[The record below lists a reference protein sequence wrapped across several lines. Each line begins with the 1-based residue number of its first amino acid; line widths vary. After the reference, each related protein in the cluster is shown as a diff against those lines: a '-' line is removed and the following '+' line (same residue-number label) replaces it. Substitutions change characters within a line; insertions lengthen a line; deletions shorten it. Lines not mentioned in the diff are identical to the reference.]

1 MTQKAELRQYGN
13 RLVNDLQVYLRS
25 MHTHDANNAIVIRA
39 RDALFTTLNE
49 HFGNEPQ
56 STLQIQLLPEE
67 TFINSTLLPIAMQD
81 FARIKELTKEL
92 AAMGVGELIF
102 DEGVTTDSLSSFGA
116 AFFDC
121 FHYRK
126 TMESRSFDGIQAL
139 ELDYSVTGTAERD
152 AHQVVVWLFSGLL
165 DGLEGLVDL
174 VNEGHTP
181 TMVPFMRHMRLLID
195 LNMERGNVVRHLCFA
210 RQQDDE
216 STRPHTLACRTFLV
230 VQIGQRSGLDRS
242 ELMALGLASVLDAV
256 TAGTEP
262 SRIIPMLAP
271 YTSLS
276 DLAPSVMMNLH
287 ELELVRR
294 GRKGNRKGQLLHT
307 VETLVQTIH
316 STDPVTLT
324 DVQAAVNA
332 TESVDLDVKEFVLSW
347 LGDAPVG
354 TIVTSESMGDVL
366 LFDHG
371 TKGDALRCREILSS
385 GLSEVKPLDDLD
397 SSAPVRFESRIDFE
411 YEPMVLDID
420 D

>member
-39 RDALFTTLNE
+39 RDALFATLTE
-49 HFGNEPQ
+49 HFDGEPQ

-67 TFINSTLLPIAMQD
+67 TFINNTLLPIAMQD
-81 FARIKELTKEL
+81 FGRVKDLTKQL

-102 DEGVTTDSLSSFGA
+102 DAGVTTESLSSFGA

-126 TMESRSFDGIQAL
+126 IMETRAFDGIQAL

-195 LNMERGNVVRHLCFA
+195 LNAERGNVVRHLCFA
-210 RQQDDE
+210 RQQDGE

-230 VQIGQRSGLDRS
+230 VQIGQQSGLDRS

-271 YTSLS
+271 YASLS

-294 GRKGNRKGQLLHT
+294 GRKGSKKGQLLHAM
-307 VETLVQTIH
+307 EILVKTIH
-316 STDPVTLT
+316 SPEPVTLT
-324 DVQAAVNA
+324 DVKSAVQDA
-332 TESVDLDVKEFVLSW
+332 ESVDADVHEFVLNW
-347 LGDAPVG
+347 LGDTPVG
-354 TIVTSESMGDVL
+354 TVVTSESMGEVL

-371 TKGDALRCREILSS
+371 EQGDELRCREIQSN
-385 GLSEVKPLDDLD
+385 GLSEVKPLDDID
-397 SSAPVRFESRIDFE
+397 AGAPVRFESRIDFE
-411 YEPMVLDID
+411 YEPIVVDID

>member
-1 MTQKAELRQYGN
+1 MTQKAELRKYGN

-39 RDALFTTLNE
+39 RDALFVTLTE
-49 HFGNEPQ
+49 HFDEEPE
-56 STLQIQLLPEE
+56 STLQVQLLPEE

-81 FARIKELTKEL
+81 FGRVKELTKQL
-92 AAMGVGELIF
+92 ATMGVGELIF
-102 DEGVTTDSLSSFGA
+102 DAGVTADGLSSFGA

-126 TMESRSFDGIQAL
+126 TMETRVFDGIQAL

-174 VNEGHTP
+174 VDEGHTP

-210 RQQDDE
+210 RQQDGE
-216 STRPHTLACRTFLV
+216 STRPHTLACRTFLA
-230 VQIGQRSGLDRS
+230 VQIGQQSGLDRS

-262 SRIIPMLAP
+262 SRIIPMLAS

-287 ELELVRR
+287 ELERVRR
-294 GRKGNRKGQLLHT
+294 GEPGSQKAQLLHAL
-307 VETLVQTIH
+307 EILVQTVH
-316 STDPVTLT
+316 SSEPVTLT
-324 DVQAAVNA
+324 DVRTAVDAAQ
-332 TESVDLDVKEFVLSW
+332 SVDDEVKEYVLGW
-347 LGDAPVG
+347 LGDSPVG
-354 TIVTSESMGDVL
+354 SIVTSQSMGDVL

-371 TKGDALRCREILSS
+371 PAGNELRCREILST
-385 GLSEVKPLDDLD
+385 GLSEVKPLDDID
-397 SSAPVRFESRIDFE
+397 ASAPVRFESRIDFE
-411 YEPMVLDID
+411 YEPVVIDID

>member
-1 MTQKAELRQYGN
+1 MTQKAELRKYGN

-39 RDALFTTLNE
+39 RDALYVTLTE
-49 HFGNEPQ
+49 HFEDEPQ

-81 FARIKELTKEL
+81 FGRVKDLTKQL
-92 AAMGVGELIF
+92 ATMGVGELIF
-102 DEGVTTDSLSSFGA
+102 DAGVTTESLSGFGA

-126 TMESRSFDGIQAL
+126 TMETRAFDGIQAL

-174 VNEGHTP
+174 VKEGHTP

-210 RQQDDE
+210 RQQEAE

-230 VQIGQRSGLDRS
+230 VQMGQRSGLDRS
-242 ELMALGLASVLDAV
+242 ELMALGLASVLDSV

-294 GRKGNRKGQLLHT
+294 GRTGSRKGQILHA

-316 STDPVTLT
+316 SATPVTLT
-324 DVQAAVNA
+324 DVQSAINA
-332 TESVDLDVKEFVLSW
+332 TEGVDPEVKEFVLSW
-347 LGDAPVG
+347 LGDTPVG
-354 TIVTSESMGDVL
+354 TIVTSGSMGDVL

-371 TKGDALRCREILSS
+371 AKGDSLRCREIHSS
-385 GLSEVKPLDDLD
+385 GLSEVKPLDDID
-397 SSAPVRFESRIDFE
+397 PSAPVRFESRIDFE
-411 YEPMVLDID
+411 YEPIVIDID

>member
-1 MTQKAELRQYGN
+1 MTQKAELRKYGN

-39 RDALFTTLNE
+39 RDALFVTLTE
-49 HFGNEPQ
+49 HFDDEPE
-56 STLQIQLLPEE
+56 STLQVQLLPEE

-81 FARIKELTKEL
+81 FGRVKELTKQL
-92 AAMGVGELIF
+92 ATMGVGELIF
-102 DEGVTTDSLSSFGA
+102 DAGVTADGLSSFGA

-126 TMESRSFDGIQAL
+126 TMETRVFDGIQAL

-174 VNEGHTP
+174 VDEGHTP

-210 RQQDDE
+210 RQQDGE

-230 VQIGQRSGLDRS
+230 VQIGQQSGLDRS

-256 TAGTEP
+256 TAGTAP

-287 ELELVRR
+287 ELERIRR
-294 GRKGNRKGQLLHT
+294 GEPGSQKAQLLHAL
-307 VETLVQTIH
+307 EILVQTVH
-316 STDPVTLT
+316 SSEPVTLT
-324 DVQAAVNA
+324 DVRTAVDAAQ
-332 TESVDLDVKEFVLSW
+332 SVDDEVKEYVLGW
-347 LGDAPVG
+347 LGDSPVG
-354 TIVTSESMGDVL
+354 SIVTSQSMGDVL

-371 TKGDALRCREILSS
+371 PTGNELRCREILST
-385 GLSEVKPLDDLD
+385 GLSEVKPLDDID
-397 SSAPVRFESRIDFE
+397 ASAPVRFESRIDFE
-411 YEPMVLDID
+411 YEPVVIDID